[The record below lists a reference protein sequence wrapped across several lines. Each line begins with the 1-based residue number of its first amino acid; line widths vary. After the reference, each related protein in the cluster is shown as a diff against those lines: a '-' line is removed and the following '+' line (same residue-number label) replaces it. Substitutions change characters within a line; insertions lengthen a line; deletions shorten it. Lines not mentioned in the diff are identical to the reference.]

1 MKFTLQHVKNKP
13 VVELPDNTVVLTAE
27 DKYPDP
33 VKDTYIA
40 IIKSLL
46 QPLGYKRTLFDMG
59 KECNSACVAVDTI
72 LPPNTVDLVIRPLLK
87 TLHAAGLAYEE
98 ICLLLAA
105 EYPLN
110 LPTTDASNLLAKDIR
125 ENYHIEFHH
134 PENESLHQLAG
145 ETRSGIKVY
154 LDKRFLAADMR
165 IAVGHAM
172 PHFAA
177 GFFDATSLV
186 AFGISNP
193 MTINSLY
200 KPSIVEHPE
209 SRPGMYKN
217 NPLQDEILEI
227 TSLAEIN
234 FIVNIVTNYRQDVN
248 SIFSGAVKKTHQ
260 VCMKRLLDEYA
271 FQLKQ
276 KFDVALATVGYPY
289 KENWYL
295 NAQTLCNVKNAL
307 VENGMVI
314 LVTDGLKDL
323 KKSGI
328 LEVNTLDELKS
339 ILNRGRV
346 LDNLLKRLTS
356 YLAHT
361 RICFVSGFDHIIK
374 TKRKE
379 EPDIFFVSTVKDAIQ
394 MATQKYGTEFTCVA
408 IPEGLASLFNL
419 S

>member
-1 MKFTLQHVKNKP
+1 MKFTLEHVKGEP
-13 VVELPDNTVVLTAE
+13 VVELPDHTVVLTAE
-27 DKYPDP
+27 DKYP
-33 VKDTYIA
+33 VQDTYIA

-59 KECNSACVAVDTI
+59 KECNKACVAVDTI

-110 LPTTDASNLLAKDIR
+110 LPTTDASNLLAEDIR
-125 ENYHIEFHH
+125 QNYHIEFHH

-145 ETRSGIKVY
+145 ETKSGTKVY
-154 LDKRFLAADMR
+154 LDKRFLSADMK

-186 AFGISNP
+186 ALGTSNP

-200 KPSIVEHPE
+200 SPSIVDHPN
-209 SRPGMYKN
+209 SQPGVYKG
-217 NPLQDEILEI
+217 NPLQQEILEI
-227 TSLAEIN
+227 ASLAEIN
-234 FIVNIVTNYRQDVN
+234 FIVNIVTNYRQDVS
-248 SIFSGAVKKTHQ
+248 SIFSGAVKRTHQ
-260 VCMKRLLDEYA
+260 TSMKGMLDEYA
-271 FQLKQ
+271 FHIEQ

-307 VENGMVI
+307 VEDGMII

-323 KKSGI
+323 QKSGI
-328 LEVNTLDELKS
+328 LNVETLDELKS

-346 LDNLLKRLTS
+346 LDNLLNKLTS
-356 YLAHT
+356 HLSRTHV
-361 RICFVSGFDHIIK
+361 CFVSGFNHTIK
-374 TKRKE
+374 TRQKI
-379 EPDIFFVSTVKDAIQ
+379 EPDLSFVSTVNEAIQ
-394 MATQKYGTEFTCVA
+394 LAVKQYGQDFKFAA
-408 IPEGLASLFNL
+408 IPEGLASLYNL